1 MAASDEEN
9 LFVSAERRLWR
20 GKPLADGLTGRDLR
34 RAIRLLPLRQR
45 SILRILYLRGASQGE
60 LAGALGISR
69 QALRRMLRQALR
81 RATDPTSLALVAC
94 WRRLTPYERRLAC
107 LNRFLGLALP
117 KIARLNLVAVPADR
131 GRTPWGR
138 RRYLEH
144 TMRTIVRKAL
154 RHARRAARQDS
165 AGEAPGAADE
175 ASDAPDASV
184 ASTG

>member
-1 MAASDEEN
+1 M
-9 LFVSAERRLWR
+9 VCIAEKRLWR
-20 GKPLADGLTGRDLR
+20 GKPLAEGLTGRDLR

-81 RATDPTSLALVAC
+81 RATDPTNLALVAC
-94 WRRLTPYERRLAC
+94 WRRLTPYERRLAY

-117 KIARLNLVAVPADR
+117 KIARLSLVAMPADR

-154 RHARRAARQDS
+154 RHARRAAGQDS
-165 AGEAPGAADE
+165 AGAAPAGSSPGPGASE
-175 ASDAPDASV
+175 ADASV
-184 ASTG
+184 ASAG